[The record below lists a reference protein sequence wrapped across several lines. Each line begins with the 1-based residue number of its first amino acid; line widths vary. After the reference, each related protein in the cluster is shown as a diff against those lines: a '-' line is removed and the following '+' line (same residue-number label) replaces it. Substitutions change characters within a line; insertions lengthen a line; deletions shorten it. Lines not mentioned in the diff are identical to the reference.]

1 MKCSKTSWYTAV
13 LTLDL
18 RKHSGPTPADDMAPQ
33 TITDCG
39 NFTLDLKQHGFCA
52 SPLFL
57 QTLGPWFPKEMQ
69 NLLSSENITLDHS
82 AAVQSFLSFAQ
93 ARRFWRCLLF
103 KSGLTQGMWQLKP
116 MSCIR
121 LYVVVLEAL
130 TPAAV
135 HSLWISP
142 TFLNGFC
149 FTILSRVRLSL
160 LLVHF
165 FSTTSFPSLRL
176 SINVL
181 GHRALWTASLF
192 CNDLLWLA
200 LLVQGVNGRLL
211 DNCQV
216 SSLPHDCVAYRT
228 RLRDHLKAFAG
239 VLS

>member
-1 MKCSKTSWYTAV
+1 
-13 LTLDL
+13 
-18 RKHSGPTPADDMAPQ
+18 
-33 TITDCG
+33 
-39 NFTLDLKQHGFCA
+39 
-52 SPLFL
+52 
-57 QTLGPWFPKEMQ
+57 MQ

-82 AAVQSFLSFAQ
+82 AAVQSFLSLAQ

-103 KSGLTQGMWQLKP
+103 KSCLTWTLKP

-121 LYVVVLEAL
+121 LCVVVLEAL

-192 CNDLLWLA
+192 CNDLLCLA